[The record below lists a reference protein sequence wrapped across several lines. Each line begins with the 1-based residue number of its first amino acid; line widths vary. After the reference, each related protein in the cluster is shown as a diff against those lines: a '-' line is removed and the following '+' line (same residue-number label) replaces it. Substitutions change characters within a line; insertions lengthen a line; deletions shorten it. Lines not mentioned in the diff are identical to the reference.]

1 MFSLINIKKI
11 AAIDIIKKLRRYLE
25 EKYDCFAENLR
36 LSFLIGMLEK
46 GKKHFLNSP
55 FTEFD
60 IVGDA
65 PVGMSFIFSIKKGI
79 LLYIDG
85 RLHCLLEGFESYGI
99 TYDKDSTFYVFLKT
113 GMHGH
118 IARFKIRL
126 CKLVDYQIVIWGLS
140 RGVHQIDIH
149 GNSLYIVDTYNNRIL
164 QIDNYNE
171 VVNTYWKLVS
181 KEYYP
186 NGKLRDGRKSNN
198 YNHFNSIFFH
208 KKDIYLIAHN
218 ETYKT
223 SRKSEL
229 YVVDDNFN
237 VLDIYELSGSNCHN
251 FYKNSNEQIFCSS
264 LEGAVVKN
272 NSYLLQDGGFT
283 RGLAVSED
291 GYLVGGS
298 PVQINRLDRSKGD
311 AVINY
316 IDRKSTK
323 ARFNLIVKNTQIQ
336 EIRRLDC
343 IDYSMNNFGKPVGA

>member
-1 MFSLINIKKI
+1 M
-11 AAIDIIKKLRRYLE
+11 KKLRKYLG
-25 EKYDCFAENLR
+25 EKYDCFAENLG

-46 GKKHFLNSP
+46 GRNHFLNSP

-60 IVGDA
+60 IVGGA
-65 PVGMSFIFSIKKGI
+65 PVGMSFIFSTNTKGI
-79 LLYIDG
+79 LLFTDG
-85 RLHCLLEGFESYGI
+85 SLYSLLEGFESYGI
-99 TYDKDSTFYVFLKT
+99 TYDKDGTFYVFLKT
-113 GMHGH
+113 GRHGH

-140 RGVHQIDIH
+140 KGVHQIDIN
-149 GNSLYIVDTYNNRIL
+149 GNSLYVVDTYNNRIL
-164 QIDNYNE
+164 QIDKYNE

-186 NGKLRDGRKSNN
+186 NGKLSSGRKSNN
-198 YNHFNSIFFH
+198 YSHFNSIFFH
-208 KKDIYLIAHN
+208 KKTIYLIAHN

-251 FYKNSNEQIFCSS
+251 FFKNSNEQIFCSS

-272 NSYLLQDGGFT
+272 DSYLLQDGGFT
-283 RGLAVSED
+283 RGLAVSVD
-291 GYLVGGS
+291 GYLVGSS
-298 PVQINRLDRSKGD
+298 PVQINRVDRGKGD
-311 AVINY
+311 GVINF

-323 ARFNLIVKNTQIQ
+323 VGFRLIVKNTQIQ

-343 IDYSMNNFGKPVGA
+343 IDYSISNFGELVAA